1 MSKLANEKEILNPE
15 NLYQEEQNDNI
26 NDENMQNYDMENN
39 LDINDFD
46 KNMNNNMDINIT
58 QEAFV
63 QTLNLQIKQLQE
75 LLDNKN
81 KEFDNLNNENNKL
94 KLLLIQGQ
102 KKLIDR
108 ENNLH
113 SVNII
118 KKDLEEKINKYKLES
133 ENMQSKIK
141 DLNYKIIELNQNI
154 ISKENL
160 SQFNNKIKN
169 VLSEEKAN
177 TNKNINNEEKINTII
192 NEKYEIELKR
202 LNNLIDELEIKNNR
216 LNFDNKA
223 LNNKID
229 NITKDKNYEMNIYKT
244 IYQNQINNLNKI
256 IINLNNRISQLLSE
270 KKIINFQ
277 GGSNLIKKEIL
288 EKFNELENKLN
299 IYDKENCDLR
309 KENQSIKNE
318 LEELKLVG
326 DSKEKIIQ
334 KLQTDFEL
342 MENEYNNNLAT
353 TQKID
358 DNLKI
363 NNTNKSQYINELINK
378 QKNLKKEN
386 NDLKYGLKQMTKNI
400 NEANKLYFKKKAE
413 YDKTLEVR
421 DNKLKEYRKKISL
434 LKMKI
439 NELHQEIN
447 FLKENKGDFLNSNNN
462 NIHYSF
468 LTQNNNDVN
477 TDINKINKIKKEQ
490 KKIRSFTPKARGNIG
505 NKCPFEINLDNKNGQ
520 NNEINECNDIFEDI
534 KISEIKKEKENTSIK
549 PVNLKKN
556 NKEINN
562 NENNEKKHL
571 NIDIAKLGNN
581 EQELKYLQE
590 YKDTLN
596 KIDEQ
601 LNKFK
606 S

>member
-1 MSKLANEKEILNPE
+1 MSNLANEKDISNQE
-15 NLYQEEQNDNI
+15 NIYQENQNDNI
-26 NDENMQNYDMENN
+26 NDEHLQNFDMDNN

-46 KNMNNNMDINIT
+46 KNMNNNMDINNT

-108 ENNLH
+108 ENNIH
-113 SVNII
+113 SINII
-118 KKDLEEKINKYKLES
+118 KKDLEEKINKYKIES
-133 ENMQSKIK
+133 ESMQSKIK
-141 DLNYKIIELNQNI
+141 ELNYKIIELNQNI

-160 SQFNNKIKN
+160 SQFSNKIKN
-169 VLSEEKAN
+169 VLNSEN
-177 TNKNINNEEKINTII
+177 TNVAGNNNNEEKINAII

-202 LNNLIDELEIKNNR
+202 LSNLIDELEIKNNR
-216 LNFDNKA
+216 LNFDNKT

-229 NITKDKNYEMNIYKT
+229 NITKDKNNEMNIYKT

-256 IINLNNRISQLLSE
+256 ITNLNNRISQLFSE
-270 KKIINFQ
+270 KKIIKNFG
-277 GGSNLIKKEIL
+277 GGSNLIKKEIM

-309 KENQSIKNE
+309 KINQSIKSE

-342 MENEYNNNLAT
+342 MENEYNNNMYN

-363 NNTNKSQYINELINK
+363 NDISKSQYINELLSS
-378 QKNLKKEN
+378 QKALDKEN
-386 NDLKYGLKQMTKNI
+386 KDLKFGLKQMTKKI
-400 NEANKLYFKKKAE
+400 NDANKLYYKKKAE
-413 YDKTLEVR
+413 LDKTLEVR
-421 DNKLKEYRKKISL
+421 DNKLKEYRTKITL
-434 LKMKI
+434 LKRKI
-439 NELHQEIN
+439 NEMHQEIN
-447 FLKENKGDFLNSNNN
+447 ILKEFRGDFINNN
-462 NIHYSF
+462 QYSF
-468 LTQNNNDVN
+468 LTQNNNETKN
-477 TDINKINKIKKEQ
+477 NIKKQ
-490 KKIRSFTPKARGNIG
+490 KLRSFTPKARGKKVSN
-505 NKCPFEINLDNKNGQ
+505 CPFEINKENRVAQ
-520 NNEINECNDIFEDI
+520 NNEINDYNDIFGDL
-534 KISEIKKEKENTSIK
+534 KISEVPKESISKK
-549 PVNLKKN
+549 PVSLKTN
-556 NKEINN
+556 NKEKNKKEEN
-562 NENNEKKHL
+562 MLKNENMKTAELDN
-571 NIDIAKLGNN
+571 D
-581 EQELKYLQE
+581 EQNLKYIQE

-601 LNKFK
+601 INKIN

>member
-169 VLSEEKAN
+169 VLSAENAN

-363 NNTNKSQYINELINK
+363 NDTNKSQYINELINK

-400 NEANKLYFKKKAE
+400 NEANQLYFKKKAE

-468 LTQNNNDVN
+468 LTQNNNEVN

-490 KKIRSFTPKARGNIG
+490 KKIRSITPKARGNIG

-520 NNEINECNDIFEDI
+520 NNEINECNDIFGDI
-534 KISEIKKEKENTSIK
+534 KISEVKKDKENISIK

-556 NKEINN
+556 NNEINN